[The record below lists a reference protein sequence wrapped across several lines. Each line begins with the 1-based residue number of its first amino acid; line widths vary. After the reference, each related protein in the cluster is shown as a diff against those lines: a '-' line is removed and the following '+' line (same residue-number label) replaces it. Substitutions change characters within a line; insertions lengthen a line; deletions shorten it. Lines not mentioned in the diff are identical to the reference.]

1 MKRALAVSA
10 GTLAGLAAV
19 LALNPDP
26 AVSTVAAGAVT
37 TDSGT
42 SSDGA
47 TSGGTTTDGSTSS
60 GGSATD
66 GSTSGGDTSSGGS
79 SSSASGTYTGD
90 LVDIGHNYGDIQV
103 QITLSSGQIT
113 DITTTAVPQNDHR
126 SAQISDYAVPELVS
140 QALAAQSADIAGLSG
155 ATFTS
160 VGFAESLRSAMVQA
174 GLA

>member
-1 MKRALAVSA
+1 MKRALAISA

-26 AVSTVAAGAVT
+26 AVSTVSASAATSAG
-37 TDSGT
+37 GT
-42 SSDGA
+42 SDGS
-47 TSGGTTTDGSTSS
+47 TSSGGATTDGSTSS
-60 GGSATD
+60 GGS
-66 GSTSGGDTSSGGS
+66 S

-103 QITLSSGQIT
+103 QITVSSGQIT

-140 QALAAQSADIAGLSG
+140 QALEAQSADIAGLSG

-160 VGFAESLRSAMVQA
+160 MGFAESLRSAMVQA

>member
-1 MKRALAVSA
+1 MKRALAISA

-26 AVSTVAAGAVT
+26 AVSTVSASAATSAGSTSDGSTSSGGAT
-37 TDSGT
+37 TDGST
-42 SSDGA
+42 S
-47 TSGGTTTDGSTSS
+47 DGSTSS
-60 GGSATD
+60 GGS
-66 GSTSGGDTSSGGS
+66 S

-103 QITLSSGQIT
+103 QITVSSGQIT

-126 SAQISDYAVPELVS
+126 SAQISDYAVPERVAGA
-140 QALAAQSADIAGLSG
+140 QAQSADIAASG

-160 VGFAESLRSAMVQA
+160 MGFAESLRSAMVQA

>member
-26 AVSTVAAGAVT
+26 AVSTVSASAATSAGGTSDGSTSSGGAT
-37 TDSGT
+37 TDGST
-42 SSDGA
+42 S
-47 TSGGTTTDGSTSS
+47 DGSTSS
-60 GGSATD
+60 GGS
-66 GSTSGGDTSSGGS
+66 S

-103 QITLSSGQIT
+103 QITVSSGQIT

-140 QALAAQSADIAGLSG
+140 QALEAQSADIAGLSG

-160 VGFAESLRSAMVQA
+160 MGFAESLRSAMVQA